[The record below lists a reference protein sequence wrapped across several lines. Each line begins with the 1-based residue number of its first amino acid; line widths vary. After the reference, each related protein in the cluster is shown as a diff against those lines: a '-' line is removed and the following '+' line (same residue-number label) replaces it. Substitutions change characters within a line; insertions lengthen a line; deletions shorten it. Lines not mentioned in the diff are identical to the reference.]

1 MYMGLPYLYNQ
12 TLNYT
17 VNIIVNPESIAFI
30 NIFSLIFILLTIAP
44 VISFSIILALKISP
58 RTKSL
63 LFFLNGVFSGI
74 IPFITNGLINYLS
87 TLQYIYS
94 SILDDFNIYSE
105 LLNVMSLIT
114 SINQDIVF
122 LAIALVVLNVIFML
136 YYVGV
141 YIKERQN
148 I

>member
-1 MYMGLPYLYNQ
+1 MGLPYLYNQ

-17 VNIIVNPESIAFI
+17 IDIVVNPGSMAFI
-30 NIFSLIFILLTIAP
+30 NIFPLVFILLTIAP
-44 VISFSIILALKISP
+44 LIFFSIILALKISP

-74 IPFITNGLINYLS
+74 IPFITNSLINYLS

-94 SILDDFNIYSE
+94 SVLDDLNIYSE

-141 YIKERQN
+141 YIKEKQN

>member
-1 MYMGLPYLYNQ
+1 MSLPYLYNQ

-17 VNIIVNPESIAFI
+17 IDIIIKPGSIAFI
-30 NIFSLIFILLTIAP
+30 NMYPFIFILLAIAP
-44 VISFSIILALKISP
+44 LIFFSIILALKISP

-63 LFFLNGVFSGI
+63 LFFLNGVFSGL
-74 IPFITNGLINYLS
+74 IPFINNSLINYLS

-94 SILDDFNIYSE
+94 SVLDDLNIYSE
-105 LLNVMSLIT
+105 LLNTMSLIT
-114 SINQDIVF
+114 GINQDIVF

-136 YYVGV
+136 YYIGL
-141 YIKERQN
+141 YTREKQN

>member
-1 MYMGLPYLYNQ
+1 MGLPYLYNQ

-17 VNIIVNPESIAFI
+17 IDIIVNPESMAFI
-30 NIFSLIFILLTIAP
+30 NIFPLVFILLTIVP
-44 VISFSIILALKISP
+44 LIFFSIILALKISP

-74 IPFITNGLINYLS
+74 IPFITNSLINYLS

-94 SILDDFNIYSE
+94 SVLDDLNIYSE

-141 YIKERQN
+141 YIKEKQN

>member
-1 MYMGLPYLYNQ
+1 MGLPYLYNQ

-44 VISFSIILALKISP
+44 VIFFSIILALKISP

-74 IPFITNGLINYLS
+74 IPFITNSLINYLS

-94 SILDDFNIYSE
+94 SVLDDFNIYSE
-105 LLNVMSLIT
+105 LLNIMSLIT
-114 SINQDIVF
+114 GINQDVVF

>member
-1 MYMGLPYLYNQ
+1 MGLPYLYNQ

-17 VNIIVNPESIAFI
+17 INIIVNPGSIAFL
-30 NIFSLIFILLTIAP
+30 NIFPLVFILLTIAP
-44 VISFSIILALKISP
+44 IILFSIILALKISP

-74 IPFITNGLINYLS
+74 IPFITNSLINYLS

-94 SILDDFNIYSE
+94 SVLDDFNIYSE
-105 LLNVMSLIT
+105 LLNIMSLIT
-114 SINQDIVF
+114 GINQDVVF

>member
-1 MYMGLPYLYNQ
+1 MGLPYLYNQ

-44 VISFSIILALKISP
+44 VIFFSIILALKISP

-74 IPFITNGLINYLS
+74 IPFITNSLINYLS

-94 SILDDFNIYSE
+94 SVLDDFNIYSE
-105 LLNVMSLIT
+105 LLNIMSLIT
-114 SINQDIVF
+114 GINQDVVF
-122 LAIALVVLNVIFML
+122 PAIALVVLNVIFML

>member
-17 VNIIVNPESIAFI
+17 INIIVNPGSVAFLSMYP
-30 NIFSLIFILLTIAP
+30 FIFILLAIAP
-44 VISFSIILALKISP
+44 LIFFSIILALKISP
-58 RTKSL
+58 RAKSL
-63 LFFLNGVFSGI
+63 LFFLNGVFSGL
-74 IPFITNGLINYLS
+74 IPFINNSLINYLS

-94 SILDDFNIYSE
+94 SVLDDLNIYSE

-122 LAIALVVLNVIFML
+122 LVIALVVLNVIFML
-136 YYVGV
+136 YYIGV

>member
-1 MYMGLPYLYNQ
+1 MGLPYLYNQ

-17 VNIIVNPESIAFI
+17 VDIIVNPKSIAFL
-30 NIFSLIFILLTIAP
+30 NIFPLVFILLTIAP
-44 VISFSIILALKISP
+44 IIFFSIILALKISP

-74 IPFITNGLINYLS
+74 IPFITNSLINYLS

-94 SILDDFNIYSE
+94 SVLDDFNIYSE
-105 LLNVMSLIT
+105 LLNIMSLIT
-114 SINQDIVF
+114 GINQDIVF

>member
-1 MYMGLPYLYNQ
+1 MSLPYLYNQ

-17 VNIIVNPESIAFI
+17 INIIVNPESVAFI
-30 NIFSLIFILLTIAP
+30 SIYPLIFILLAIAP
-44 VISFSIILALKISP
+44 LIFFSIILALKISP
-58 RTKSL
+58 RIKSL
-63 LFFLNGVFSGI
+63 LFFLNGVFSGL
-74 IPFITNGLINYLS
+74 IPFITNSLINYLS

-94 SILDDFNIYSE
+94 SVLDDLNIYSE

-114 SINQDIVF
+114 GINQDIVF

-136 YYVGV
+136 YYIGV
-141 YIKERQN
+141 YTKERQN

>member
-1 MYMGLPYLYNQ
+1 MGLPYLYNQ

-17 VNIIVNPESIAFI
+17 INIIVNPGSIAFL
-30 NIFSLIFILLTIAP
+30 NIFPLVFILLTIAP
-44 VISFSIILALKISP
+44 IILFSIILALKISP

-74 IPFITNGLINYLS
+74 IPFITNSLINYLS

-94 SILDDFNIYSE
+94 SVLDDFNIYSE
-105 LLNVMSLIT
+105 LLNIMSLIT
-114 SINQDIVF
+114 GINQDIVF